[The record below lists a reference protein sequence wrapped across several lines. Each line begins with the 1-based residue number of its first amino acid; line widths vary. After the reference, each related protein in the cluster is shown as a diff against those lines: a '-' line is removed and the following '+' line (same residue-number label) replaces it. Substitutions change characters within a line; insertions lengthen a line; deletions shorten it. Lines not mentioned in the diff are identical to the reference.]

1 MSKNHKVIIHS
12 WIDGILK
19 YTERSFEQIENALS
33 WAKERTSG
41 HIKVYHKDGQIVHE
55 QNELPLFNSIY

>member
-19 YTERSFEQIENALS
+19 YTERSFDQIENALS

-41 HIKVYHKDGQIVHE
+41 HIKVYHNDGQIVHE
-55 QNELPLFNSIY
+55 QNGCKQYTSDY

>member
-19 YTERSFEQIENALS
+19 YTERSFDQIENALS

-55 QNELPLFNSIY
+55 QNECKQYTSDY

>member
-1 MSKNHKVIIHS
+1 MSKNHKVIIHL

-19 YTERSFEQIENALS
+19 YTERSFDQIENALS

-55 QNELPLFNSIY
+55 QNGCKQYTSDY